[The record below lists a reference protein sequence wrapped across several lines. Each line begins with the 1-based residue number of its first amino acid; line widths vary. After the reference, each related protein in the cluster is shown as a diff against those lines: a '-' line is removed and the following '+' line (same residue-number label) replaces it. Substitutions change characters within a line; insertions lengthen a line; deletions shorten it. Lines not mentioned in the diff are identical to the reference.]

1 MTDRFISTILAHA
14 ARPLLHRVWLAA
26 VFLLL
31 FLCSAGGQARAAVD
45 SLSPTV
51 EQGTAALCPES
62 HLFLEHAVGPA
73 ATLVQLHGQMRAAS
87 GVFEASTV
95 FSGSELEAARPS
107 AATST
112 TARAAPAATAST
124 AKSTTITVTT
134 SAKAD
139 EATTS
144 TTTTKVPKMTTGTTI
159 ATTDSAA
166 SGRSRATLSA
176 RVLAII
182 VIGSIAGSVLLA
194 VGTALLVLRCPCF
207 LLCCKR
213 TSPTRHKEEADA
225 AKASVMR
232 EAESFGGAQRGRK
245 SRNCA
250 ETNQASVQQVSESGV
265 LALHGHRS
273 PNPLALPFLHSP
285 KRPLPPVAGDPA
297 HVNNFNN
304 RPHVQNGIVP
314 WTGRPP
320 VLRGPQPAC
329 MVPTITN
336 EGQIIPHEQRVLPG
350 LGLFE
355 TPIIPFTLP
364 VPPPLPK
371 TGVLAAFARVK
382 ELFRAVLSSFRGPMP
397 AEAEQAATDAT
408 RKDQPVIQ
416 WFHHL
421 VYFTAVDKTP
431 DISDLD
437 ESCAD
442 ECEKDEDDVF
452 TVPDDFAGPVT
463 TDASAASAG
472 AFSKP
477 PPPET
482 AGASV
487 LEPRTAYVTA
497 GMPLA
502 STDRACC
509 QYQVPQRACWGQHYP
524 PTYSKMAEN
533 SLQMVML
540 DFSHPVSYPVAPAHG
555 TSGGGSPRSC
565 PFPFQ
570 KPSSPQLQ
578 LNEQRVPLF
587 PQQTALSQ
595 ATRNSSSSTECDGAV
610 RELQTIKW

>member
-1 MTDRFISTILAHA
+1 MTDLFISTGLAHA
-14 ARPLLHRVWLAA
+14 ARPLLHRVWLAV

-31 FLCSAGGQARAAVD
+31 FLCSAGGQARTAVD
-45 SLSPTV
+45 GLSPTV
-51 EQGTAALCPES
+51 EQGTAALSAVS
-62 HLFLEHAVGPA
+62 HLFLEHAIGPA
-73 ATLVQLHGQMRAAS
+73 ATLVQLHGQMWAAS
-87 GVFEASTV
+87 GVFEASAV
-95 FSGSELEAARPS
+95 FSGPELKASRPS

-112 TARAAPAATAST
+112 AARAAPAATAST

-139 EATTS
+139 E
-144 TTTTKVPKMTTGTTI
+144 PTTGTTI
-159 ATTDSAA
+159 ATTDPAA

-176 RVLAII
+176 RALAII

-194 VGTALLVLRCPCF
+194 AGTALLVSRCPCF

-213 TSPTRHKEEADA
+213 NAPTKHKEEANA

-232 EAESFGGAQRGRK
+232 EAESFGGSQRGRN

-250 ETNQASVQQVSESGV
+250 ETNQASVKQVSESGV
-265 LALHGHRS
+265 LAVHGHRS
-273 PNPLALPFLHSP
+273 ANPLALPFLHSP
-285 KRPLPPVAGDPA
+285 KRPPPPVAGDPA

-304 RPHVQNGIVP
+304 RPHVENGIVP

-336 EGQIIPHEQRVLPG
+336 EGQVIPREQRVLPG

-355 TPIIPFTLP
+355 TPIIPATPP

-382 ELFRAVLSSFRGPMP
+382 ELFRAKMLSRFRGPMP
-397 AEAEQAATDAT
+397 AEAEQAAAGAT
-408 RKDQPVIQ
+408 RRDQPVIQ

-431 DISDLD
+431 EISDLD

-442 ECEKDEDDVF
+442 ECEKDKDDVV
-452 TVPDDFAGPVT
+452 TVPADVVGPVT

-472 AFSKP
+472 AFAKP

-487 LEPRTAYVTA
+487 LAPRTAYATA

-502 STDRACC
+502 STDWAYC
-509 QYQVPQRACWGQHYP
+509 QYQVPQGACWGQHYP
-524 PTYSKMAEN
+524 PTSSRMAEN
-533 SLQMVML
+533 SLQMAML
-540 DFSHPVSYPVAPAHG
+540 DFSHLVSYPVAPAHS
-555 TSGGGSPRSC
+555 TSGGGSPHSC

-595 ATRNSSSSTECDGAV
+595 ALRNSSSSTECDGTG
-610 RELQTIKW
+610 RELQTLQW

>member
-1 MTDRFISTILAHA
+1 MSAGLAHT

-31 FLCSAGGQARAAVD
+31 FLCSAGRQARAAVNG
-45 SLSPTV
+45 LSPTV
-51 EQGTAALCPES
+51 EQGTAALSAEA
-62 HLFLEHAVGPA
+62 HLFLEHAIGPA
-73 ATLVQLHGQMRAAS
+73 ATLAQLHGQMWAAS

-95 FSGSELEAARPS
+95 FSGSELEASRPS

-112 TARAAPAATAST
+112 AARAAPAATAST
-124 AKSTTITVTT
+124 TKSTTITVTT

-139 EATTS
+139 KATAS
-144 TTTTKVPKMTTGTTI
+144 TTTTKVSTMTTGTTI
-159 ATTDSAA
+159 ATTDPAA

-176 RVLAII
+176 RALAII

-194 VGTALLVLRCPCF
+194 VGTALLVSRCPCF

-213 TSPTRHKEEADA
+213 TSPTKHKEEANA

-232 EAESFGGAQRGRK
+232 EAESFGGSQRGRK

-250 ETNQASVQQVSESGV
+250 ETNQTSVKQVSESGV
-265 LALHGHRS
+265 LAFHGHRS
-273 PNPLALPFLHSP
+273 ANPLALPFLHSP
-285 KRPLPPVAGDPA
+285 KRPPPSVAGDPA

-304 RPHVQNGIVP
+304 RPHVENGIVP

-336 EGQIIPHEQRVLPG
+336 EGQVIPREQRVLPG

-355 TPIIPFTLP
+355 TPIIPATPP

-371 TGVLAAFARVK
+371 TGVFAAFARVK
-382 ELFRAVLSSFRGPMP
+382 ELFRAKVLSRFRGPMP
-397 AEAEQAATDAT
+397 AEAEQAAACAT

-442 ECEKDEDDVF
+442 ECEKDEDDVV
-452 TVPDDFAGPVT
+452 TVPDDFVGPVT

-472 AFSKP
+472 AFAKP

-487 LEPRTAYVTA
+487 LAPRTAYATA

-502 STDRACC
+502 STDWAYC
-509 QYQVPQRACWGQHYP
+509 QYQVPQGACWGQQYP
-524 PTYSKMAEN
+524 PTNSKIAEN
-533 SLQMVML
+533 SLQMAML
-540 DFSHPVSYPVAPAHG
+540 DFSHLVSYPVALAHG
-555 TSGGGSPRSC
+555 TSGGGSPHSC

-570 KPSSPQLQ
+570 KPSSPLLH

-595 ATRNSSSSTECDGAV
+595 ASRNSSSSTECDGAG
-610 RELQTIKW
+610 RELQTLQW